1 MFSKLVKQRHWL
13 TKTSLGHL
21 NQQWWSFE
29 FCSPM
34 HTSAW
39 WLLISM
45 PRGGSFRER
54 IRRCVTL
61 ALTPGRAAH
70 LRCCAQV
77 FCGPAAPPHSPNLRT
92 LVHAPRC
99 AAPPDALFAV
109 CPCDEGLVGAGG
121 APREPSPA
129 PDGSSAKRCS
139 RAPPPT
145 RTAAAQQQHMV

>member
-34 HTSAW
+34 HVSAW
-39 WLLISM
+39 GCIISS
-45 PRGGSFRER
+45 RRRGSFMER

-61 ALTPGRAAH
+61 PLPPGRDAL

-77 FCGPAAPPHSPNLRT
+77 FCRPAADPPIPQICGH
-92 LVHAPRC
+92 
-99 AAPPDALFAV
+99 
-109 CPCDEGLVGAGG
+109 
-121 APREPSPA
+121 
-129 PDGSSAKRCS
+129 
-139 RAPPPT
+139 
-145 RTAAAQQQHMV
+145 